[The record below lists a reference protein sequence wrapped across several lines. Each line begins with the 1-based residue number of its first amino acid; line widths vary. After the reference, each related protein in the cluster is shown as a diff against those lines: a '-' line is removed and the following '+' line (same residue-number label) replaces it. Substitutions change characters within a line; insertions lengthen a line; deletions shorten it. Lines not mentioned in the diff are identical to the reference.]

1 MRTVTLPTSTV
12 PPTCGCRTF
21 TSGHVNDLQNSAQK
35 PSGRLSGRV
44 SRAFFGGPLA
54 YQGPRLCGS
63 SLIPLPVE
71 AAHYILGSQIHD
83 STCYLY
89 VTLYIRVL
97 CYSYVISLR
106 I

>member
-1 MRTVTLPTSTV
+1 MKKNTTAKKSPKGLSK
-12 PPTCGCRTF
+12 GKKNQI
-21 TSGHVNDLQNSAQK
+21 GQVNDLQNSAQK